1 MPEPDTAGSSSEA
14 SDFLREEGS
23 DEVMTP
29 SRPRTTEDLF
39 AAIHR
44 YLKLLPF
51 NFDLYESTFLNA
63 SSLCLP

>member
-1 MPEPDTAGSSSEA
+1 MLETDAADSSREVF
-14 SDFLREEGS
+14 DFLKEEGS

-44 YLKLLPF
+44 YPELLIVS
-51 NFDLYESTFLNA
+51 STL
-63 SSLCLP
+63 